1 MTKNPV
7 KRLGCVKVHGGE
19 RAILVHPF
27 FNNRIDWDLL
37 EERKIQPPF
46 KPKIVRLLRI
56 KYLVNLC
63 LHYPNMCKK
72 YPFL

>member
-46 KPKIVRLLRI
+46 KPKIVRLLII
-56 KYLVNLC
+56 KIRNIYQ
-63 LHYPNMCKK
+63 YAE
-72 YPFL
+72 PF